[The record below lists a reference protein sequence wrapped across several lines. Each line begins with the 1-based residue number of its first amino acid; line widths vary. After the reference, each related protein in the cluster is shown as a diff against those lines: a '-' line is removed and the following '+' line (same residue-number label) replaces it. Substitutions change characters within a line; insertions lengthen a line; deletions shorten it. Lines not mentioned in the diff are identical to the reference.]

1 MLLVV
6 RDHKLK
12 LVVEGQNRSEGLNAD
27 QALATLQLN
36 LVLAALRVKVSTAKQ
51 ELVILI
57 DELDRRQQRR
67 KTHVPKHD
75 CADFVRVKLGNR
87 QLHITVYVG
96 RLPVQKLEVESCVL
110 GLVTNSHDG
119 VSVVWFLGP
128 D

>member
-1 MLLVV
+1 MLLAV

-12 LVVEGQNRSEGLNAD
+12 LVVECQNRSEGLNAD

-51 ELVILI
+51 EFIILI
-57 DELDRRQQRR
+57 NQLNRRQQRR
-67 KTHVPKHD
+67 KTHVPEHD
-75 CADFVRVKLGNR
+75 GADFVRVKLGNR

-110 GLVTNSHDG
+110 SLVTNSNNG

-128 D
+128 Y